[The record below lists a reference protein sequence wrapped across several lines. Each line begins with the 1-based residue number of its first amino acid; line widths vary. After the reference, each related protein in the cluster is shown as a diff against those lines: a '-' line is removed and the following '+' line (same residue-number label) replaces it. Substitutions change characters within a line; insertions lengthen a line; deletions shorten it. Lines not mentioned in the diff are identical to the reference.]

1 MKLSFIKYHG
11 GGNDFVIVDALDP
24 QALSNEQVAFL
35 CHRRYGI
42 GADGL
47 ITIHSGTEEYDF
59 EIRYYN
65 SDGAL
70 ASLCGNGSRC
80 ALDYAYKHQICAKNA
95 RFKASDGIHK
105 GVIISDVRNRVS
117 MLTVTL
123 PQQYDDGY
131 FLNTGS
137 PHFVV
142 PVENAELV
150 DVEKNGKE
158 LRSDARFVGGTNV
171 NFMERHAD
179 HLFVRTYE
187 RGVEAE
193 TLSCGTG
200 VTASAIVAASLDA
213 VAPHQ
218 PVHYQIKTLGGL
230 FTVYLQREDEL
241 FNQIWLEGP
250 VQSVFK
256 GSIQI

>member
-1 MKLSFIKYHG
+1 MKISFIKYHG

-24 QALSNEQVAFL
+24 QSLSNEQVAFL
-35 CHRRYGI
+35 CHRRYGV

-47 ITIHSGTEEYDF
+47 ITIHSGAADYDF

-80 ALDYAYKHQICAKNA
+80 ALDYAYQHQLCSKNA
-95 RFKASDGIHK
+95 RFKASDGIHE
-105 GVIISDVRNRVS
+105 GVIISDSRNRVS
-117 MLTVTL
+117 MLPVTL
-123 PQQYDDGY
+123 PTQYNDGY

-150 DVEKNGKE
+150 DVEKKGKE
-158 LRSDARFVGGTNV
+158 LRYDTRFAGGTNV

-200 VTASAIVAASLDA
+200 VTASALVAASLDA
-213 VAPHQ
+213 VALGQ

-230 FTVYLQREDEL
+230 FTVYLQKEGEL
-241 FNQIWLEGP
+241 FNHIWLEGP